1 MHLARTFT
9 VLALAATPAAPAF
22 AQSTDA
28 MTADCGTAA
37 QAYFQDVQ
45 ARTDMQY
52 NGQRVDGTHAVNGRI
67 FLETRA
73 EDFACS
79 FAPGGATMV
88 EFFAEG
94 RVQDAFLSGHASAA
108 PAARPAGP
116 LPEHVSPPPMPPG
129 EPPYLGVF
137 GLADDLSIH
146 AEPSVDAA
154 IVGSVPAGTVLRN
167 FGCTESGIQGW
178 CEVAAMGADGPT
190 GWAAADYLEKADASL
205 RAGQGAFDATGP
217 IACAEADGEPMSWCN
232 FGVARE
238 GGGTATVVITRP
250 DGRTRAI
257 FFIDGVANSADTS
270 EADGYHEFGAE
281 RQGDV
286 TLIRVGP
293 ERYEIP
299 DAVIFGG

>member
-1 MHLARTFT
+1 MQLVRTFT
-9 VLALAATPAAPAF
+9 ILALAAIPAAPAF
-22 AQSTDA
+22 AQSTDT
-28 MTADCGTAA
+28 MTAACGAAA
-37 QAYFQDVQ
+37 QAYFRDFE

-52 NGQRVDGTHAVNGRI
+52 NGQRVDGTHAVNGQI

-79 FAPGGATMV
+79 FAPDAATLV

-94 RVQDAFLSGHASAA
+94 QAQDAFLSEHASAVPLA
-108 PAARPAGP
+108 QPVGP
-116 LPEHVSPPPMPPG
+116 LPELVSPPPMPPG
-129 EPPYLGVF
+129 DPPYLGVF
-137 GLADDLSIH
+137 GLADDLSLH
-146 AEPSVDAA
+146 AEPSADAA
-154 IVGSVPAGTVLRN
+154 VVGGVPAGTVLRN
-167 FGCTESGIQGW
+167 FGCTEGGIQGW
-178 CEVAAMGADGPT
+178 CEVAEMGADGPT
-190 GWAAADYLEKADASL
+190 GWASADYLEQADSSL

-217 IACAEADGEPMSWCN
+217 IACAQADGEPMTWCN
-232 FGVARE
+232 LGVARD

-257 FFIDGVANSADTS
+257 FFIDGVANGADTS
-270 EADGYHEFGAE
+270 EADGYHEFSAE